1 LKKEI
6 RACAIIFGEEYRRA
20 KNMRK
25 NRMKNTGIR
34 KSVIA
39 AGLVLALAFA
49 GTACTEKLYS
59 DPDMTST
66 VTTESLDPMSFAAI
80 DSKIRDY
87 NFGINEYM
95 KNHASEATQKK
106 KTGATPNGQEAA
118 CTYTIS
124 ADGKYESLQMEKNI
138 SNGVQIDEYFNLG
151 DSMFIARTT
160 VYNDGNFE
168 PVDKYYIIDGC
179 LYKLDGSSDSVTL
192 LVNINDAAA
201 AETKSNLDLY
211 FTFDEIRALYA

>member
-1 LKKEI
+1 MNNK
-6 RACAIIFGEEYRRA
+6 
-20 KNMRK
+20 
-25 NRMKNTGIR
+25 GIR
-34 KSVIA
+34 NCILVM
-39 AGLVLALAFA
+39 GLVTAFVLA
-49 GTACTEKLYS
+49 GTGCSQKLYS
-59 DPDMTST
+59 DPNMTATSNQT
-66 VTTESLDPMSFAAI
+66 SLDPMSFTAI
-80 DSKIRDY
+80 DAKLRDY

-95 KNHASEATQKK
+95 REHQSETTQKK
-106 KTGATPNGQEAA
+106 TDGATPNGVAA
-118 CTYTIS
+118 NCTYTIS
-124 ADGKYESLQMEKNI
+124 PDSKYESLQMEKNI